1 MKTDDLIAALSRE
14 VPPVSRAELPRR
26 IAVATVAGVSLT
38 LFLLWL
44 TLGLRNDM
52 VRAAAPIALKTAFA
66 ALATVVSGYV
76 AIRFAR
82 PGGRA
87 AWLAAVGAVLVGGLV
102 VAAAALVGLEPGD
115 RLQAWLAG
123 GFPSCIAGIPL
134 LSVPI
139 ALLLIW
145 AWREAAPTRLALA
158 GAAIGATA
166 GGLAAMIYALYCPID
181 SVAYVTTWYGV
192 GIGLSAALG
201 ALLGTRLLRW

>member
-1 MKTDDLIAALSRE
+1 
-14 VPPVSRAELPRR
+14 
-26 IAVATVAGVSLT
+26 
-38 LFLLWL
+38 
-44 TLGLRNDM
+44 
-52 VRAAAPIALKTAFA
+52 
-66 ALATVVSGYV
+66 
-76 AIRFAR
+76 
-82 PGGRA
+82 
-87 AWLAAVGAVLVGGLV
+87 
-102 VAAAALVGLEPGD
+102 LVGLEPGD